1 MIKKYKI
8 KITKIYIFE
17 KQIKI
22 CYNIYVKN
30 NKKSKYTL
38 YMQGAGL
45 SVKDFLI
52 YWFNYIILKESI
64 IQF

>member
-1 MIKKYKI
+1 MKKYKI

-17 KQIKI
+17 KQIKF

-30 NKKSKYTL
+30 NKKSKYIL

-52 YWFNYIILKESI
+52 HWFNYIILKEPTI
-64 IQF
+64 RF